1 MRSLKQVTSRVTLLP
16 QDNINTDQIIPARFL
31 TRTTCSDWSDGLFA
45 DWKRQPNFPLKD
57 STPRDSSILLAGS
70 NFGCGSSRE
79 HAVWALRDA
88 GFRVIIAL
96 SFADIFFENAVKN
109 GVLAAAVT
117 EDAHSHLL
125 HNVSDY
131 PDKEWTADLVSQSI
145 RSENEVFP
153 FSIDPFAK
161 HCLLRGLDELEFLL
175 EYEIAINDFEVRA
188 NLR

>member
-1 MRSLKQVTSRVTLLP
+1 MRSLKQVTSRITLLA

-31 TRTTCSDWSDGLFA
+31 TRTSCSDWSDGLFA

-88 GFRVIIAL
+88 GFRVIIAP

-109 GVLAAAVT
+109 GVLPAVVT
-117 EDAHSHLL
+117 EDAHSQLL
-125 HNVSDY
+125 HIVSDY
-131 PDKEWTADLVSQSI
+131 HDKEWTIDLAAESI
-145 RSENEVFP
+145 RSENEVCS